1 MAQPAND
8 NLTINIST
16 KTFFKVIFIVLA
28 LGLIYVLRDVIVI
41 IIVSFVLA
49 TALNPWVNSLHRR
62 KVPRIVATLFIY
74 LAFFGSFIIVLVLLI
89 PPIASQISDLAQS
102 FPEYYNRVI
111 NDFQRFQ
118 DFSLQQSLLDNL
130 SSVFQSLQTNL
141 AQTTAGIFGALS
153 TIFGGVFSL
162 LGVMVIT
169 FYMLLEENA
178 IKKFIRSIT
187 PAKYQPY
194 VFQLLNRSQDSLR
207 LWLRGQII
215 LSLIIGAL
223 AYVGLVVLGVEFALI
238 LALWAGVTEF
248 IPYLGPLLGGIPAV
262 FIALTTGG
270 FLPALFVVIWYIII
284 QQLENN
290 LIVPKVMEKTVGMNP
305 LVVIIVMLT
314 GAKLAGI
321 VGLLLAVPVS
331 LIIKVFMEDFLA
343 MREEK
348 ANTLDKEQVD

>member
-1 MAQPAND
+1 MAQTGNG

-16 KTFFKVIFIVLA
+16 KTLLKMIFILVA
-28 LGLIYVLRDVIVI
+28 LGLIYMLRDVIM
-41 IIVSFVLA
+41 IIVVSLVLA
-49 TALNPWVNSLHRR
+49 TALNPWVNSIQRR

-74 LAFFGSFIIVLVLLI
+74 LAFFGSFIIILVLLI
-89 PPIASQISDLAQS
+89 PPIATQISDLAQN

-111 NDFQRFQ
+111 NDFQRFK
-118 DFSLQQSLLDNL
+118 DFSLQQGLLDNL
-130 SSVFQSLQTNL
+130 DSVFQSLQANL
-141 AQTTAGIFGALS
+141 AQTTAGVFSTLS
-153 TIFGGVFSL
+153 SIFGGVFSL

-178 IKKFIRSIT
+178 LKKFIRSIT
-187 PAKYQPY
+187 PTKYQPY
-194 VFQLLNRSQDSLR
+194 IFQLFNRSQDRLR

-215 LSLIIGAL
+215 LSLIIGVL
-223 AYVGLVVLGVEFALI
+223 AYIGLAVIGVDFALI

-270 FLPALFVVIWYIII
+270 FIPALFVIIWYIII

-305 LVVIIVMLT
+305 LVVIIVMLI

-321 VGLLLAVPVS
+321 VGLLLAVPIA
-331 LIIKVFMEDFLA
+331 LIIKAFMEDFMAL
-343 MREEK
+343 REEK
-348 ANTLDKEQVD
+348 DNTLEKEIET